1 MAKSEQHYLIAY
13 RIGGE
18 RMCKWRR
25 VLGAYTLADARAKQ
39 AELERMGYASI
50 VEREQS
56 ALALGLPIGWRAA
69 DVDWER
75 DEIVYGAHETQWTS
89 HKLLSAR

>member
-1 MAKSEQHYLIAY
+1 MAKTEQHYLIAY

-18 RMCKWRR
+18 LMCKWRR

-39 AELERMGYASI
+39 AELERMGYASVI
-50 VEREQS
+50 EREQS

-69 DVDWER
+69 SVDWER
-75 DEIVYGAHETQWTS
+75 DEIVYGINETSWIS
-89 HKLLSAR
+89 HKLARAS